1 MFNKPRRKEVSM
13 AEQMLMKHH
22 LIEFISKTE
31 LLWLLT
37 GINTFDY
44 SLNEGLNY
52 ISLTGPGITMFFMAK
67 ADSCKDEWNESNC
80 ADHLLIHSIIG
91 GEACSKFE
99 LALHCMKLTA
109 EELSSVLEGHIN
121 SVHLQL
127 QTRQNE
133 RLDDSHNQRSALGS
147 DLAMLRCLGTA

>member
-1 MFNKPRRKEVSM
+1 MEV
-13 AEQMLMKHH
+13 QLLMKNH

-37 GINTFDY
+37 GIKTFDY

-67 ADSCKDEWNESNC
+67 TDSCKDEWNDANC
-80 ADHLLIHSIIG
+80 SDHLLIHSIIDG
-91 GEACSKFE
+91 VVCNKFE

-109 EELSSVLEGHIN
+109 EELSYVLEGHIN
-121 SVHLQL
+121 SVHLQI

-133 RLDDSHNQRSALGS
+133 RLGDSHNQRSAQGS
-147 DLAMLRCLGTA
+147 DLAMLQCLGTA